1 MAVKLAIIG
10 RPNVGKSTLFNRL
23 AGRRLALVDD
33 RPGVTRD
40 RREGPGQLGDLAL
53 SIIDTAG
60 IDRTRGDS
68 LEARMRAQALAAAA
82 LADVILFLF
91 DAREGVTG
99 LDEEVAEV
107 LRREK
112 APVVLVANKC
122 EGRKGDEGLMEAWSL
137 GFGEPVALSAEH
149 GEGMS
154 DLYAAISSKLAPAQ
168 LGAKPSKK
176 RAARRIFA
184 AAAELRAKT
193 AQPEGEGE
201 GEGAGAS
208 APAPQKPLAF
218 AIIGRPNAGK
228 STLANA
234 LLGEERLITGPE
246 AGITRDSISVDW
258 NWRGQPIKLVDT
270 AGLRRKA
277 RVAEKLEKLSVAES
291 LRAIQY
297 AEICVLTMDARDAF
311 EKQDLQIADLVVE
324 EGRALVFVLTK
335 WDLVENP
342 QALFAELKDKATRL
356 LPQARGAVILA
367 LSAQTGI
374 GLQKFMPALMKAHKD
389 WNAKAK
395 TGDLNRWLKYMIER
409 HPPPAVDGKRIKPRY
424 LTQIKSRPPTFV
436 MMCSRASALPDSY
449 KRYLVNGLREAFDM
463 PGVPIRLIVRQNRNR
478 FDPET

>member
-1 MAVKLAIIG
+1 MAIKLAIIG

-60 IDRTRGDS
+60 IDRTKGDT

-82 LADVILFLF
+82 MADVILFMF

-107 LRREK
+107 LRREQ

-154 DLYAAISSKLAPAQ
+154 DLYAAITARLAPAQ
-168 LGAKPSKK
+168 LAAKPSRK
-176 RAARRIFA
+176 RAARRVV
-184 AAAELRAKT
+184 AAERLAD
-193 AQPEGEGE
+193 GFD
-201 GEGAGAS
+201 
-208 APAPQKPLAF
+208 PAADPQKPLAF

-277 RVAEKLEKLSVAES
+277 RVAEKLEKLSVAET

-297 AEICVLTMDARDAF
+297 AEVCALLMDARDAF
-311 EKQDLQIADLVVE
+311 EKQDLQIADRVVE

-342 QALFAELKDKATRL
+342 QALFAELKDKAARL

-395 TGDLNRWLKYMIER
+395 TGDLNRWLKYMLER

-424 LTQIKSRPPTFV
+424 LAQIKSRPPTFV

-478 FDPET
+478 YAPGD

>member
-40 RREGPGQLGDLAL
+40 RREGPGQLGDLTL

-60 IDRTRGDS
+60 IDRVKGET

-82 LADVILFLF
+82 MADVILFLI

-99 LDEEVAEV
+99 LDEEVAAI
-107 LRREK
+107 LRRENT
-112 APVVLVANKC
+112 PVVLIANKC
-122 EGRKGDEGLMEAWSL
+122 EGKKGDAGLSEAWAL
-137 GFGEPVALSAEH
+137 GFGEPVAISAEH

-154 DLYAAISSKLAPAQ
+154 DLYAAISARLGPGQ
-168 LGAKPSKK
+168 LMARPSKK
-176 RAARRIFA
+176 RAARRLLA
-184 AAAELRAKT
+184 VQESVS
-193 AQPEGEGE
+193 GEGE
-201 GEGAGAS
+201 GED
-208 APAPQKPLAF
+208 PAPVSSKPLSF

-246 AGITRDSISVDW
+246 AGITRDSIAVDW
-258 NWRGQPIKLVDT
+258 IWRGQPIKLVDT

-277 RVAEKLEKLSVAES
+277 RVAEKLEKLSVAET

-297 AEICVLTMDARDAF
+297 AEICVLLMDARDAF
-311 EKQDLQIADLVVE
+311 EKQDLQIADRVVE

-335 WDLVENP
+335 WDLVDNP
-342 QALFAELKDKATRL
+342 QAHFAALKEKAGRL

-374 GLQKFMPALMKAHKD
+374 GLQKFMPALLKAHKD
-389 WNAKAK
+389 WNAKAR
-395 TGDLNRWLKYMIER
+395 TGDLNRWLKFMLER

-478 FDPET
+478 FDPGD